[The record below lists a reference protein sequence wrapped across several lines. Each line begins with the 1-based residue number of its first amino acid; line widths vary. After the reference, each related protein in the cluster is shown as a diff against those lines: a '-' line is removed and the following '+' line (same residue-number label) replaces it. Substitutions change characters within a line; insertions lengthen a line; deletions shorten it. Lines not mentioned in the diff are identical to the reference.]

1 MKDILLILHF
11 FGLAIGA
18 GGPFFMALYRP
29 AAISLGGPE
38 ARPYLGTAART
49 ANILGKTGV
58 TLLILTGIAL
68 VWSGDYGARTAQPM
82 FYVKLLAVALVVL
95 YVGVMHV
102 LIGRAMRGDAEAM
115 QRMARMAPA
124 GLVIAPLPVIFAVL
138 AFS

>member
-1 MKDILLILHF
+1 MKEILLILHF
-11 FGLAIGA
+11 LGLAIGA

-29 AAISLGGPE
+29 AAMRLGGPD
-38 ARPYLGTAART
+38 ARPYLGSAART
-49 ANILGKTGV
+49 ANILAKAGV

-95 YVGVMHV
+95 YVGAMHV
-102 LIGRAMRGDAEAM
+102 LIGRATGGDGQAMR
-115 QRMARMAPA
+115 RMARLAPA

>member
-1 MKDILLILHF
+1 MKEILLILHF

-29 AAISLGGPE
+29 AALRFGGPE

-49 ANILGKTGV
+49 ANILAKTGV
-58 TLLILTGIAL
+58 TLLIVTGIAM
-68 VWSGDYGARTAQPM
+68 VWSGDYGTLTSRPM

-95 YVGVMHV
+95 YVGIMHV
-102 LIGRAMRGDAEAM
+102 LIRRAMAGDTGAA
-115 QRMARMAPA
+115 QRMAQYAPA